1 MGRNPKVTRKWK
13 KKHKHHDAGKLD
25 PAAGPTLRVRQIRS
39 GIGHPPGIRK
49 TLEALGLRHHQD
61 VATHTNHAAIRGMLY
76 QVRHLVQVTPV
87 KE

>member
-13 KKHKHHDAGKLD
+13 KKHTHHDAGKLD
-25 PAAGPTLRVRQIRS
+25 PAVGPKLRVLQIRS

-61 VATHTNHAAIRGMLY
+61 VATHTNHPAIRGMLY
-76 QVRHLVQVTPV
+76 QVRHLVRVTPV